1 MILVLIL
8 APVTL
13 ICCWLWGDVGLRAKL
28 ILTAIYGLIW
38 ASILI
43 PDYGA
48 ILFPLEQIAF
58 IVVVGSMTFGIQWLS
73 RRI

>member
-1 MILVLIL
+1 MFLVLIL

-13 ICCWLWGDVGLRAKL
+13 ICCWFWGDVTLRAKL

-43 PDYGA
+43 PEYGA
-48 ILFPLEQIAF
+48 ILFPLGQIAF
-58 IVVVGSMTFGIQWLS
+58 IVVVGTMTFGIEWLN